1 MSILARNYNQNTNTK
16 RMSYIFKTKVEVVV
30 SFISLNMFC
39 KILFA
44 TCALFLIKNPLFAQ
58 NKVQAKEKKM
68 VVIPKGMY
76 NPFFITATSKP
87 EQVIAYKMDE
97 TPVTNEEYL
106 AFVTANPEWRKSKV
120 NPLFADKNYLSFWDS
135 DLSMGAGKEH
145 LMQSPVVCVSWF
157 AAQAYAKWAGKRLP
171 TVAEWEYAG
180 EAGPKNIKISSL
192 TDYILDWYRRP
203 NPKVLPHIK
212 STYQNVYGLY
222 DMHGL
227 VWEWTFDFNSFIG
240 STDSRGNNTDEFKAF
255 CAAGSLDVKDKK
267 DYAGFL
273 RFSYRGS
280 LKGNFCIQNLGFRCA
295 KNIN

>member
-1 MSILARNYNQNTNTK
+1 MSILALNINQNTKTK
-16 RMSYIFKTKVEVVV
+16 RMSYFFKTSIEMVV
-30 SFISLNMFC
+30 SFISTSLFW
-39 KILFA
+39 KIIFT
-44 TCALFLIKNPLFAQ
+44 TCALFLISNKLFAKTEQ
-58 NKVQAKEKKM
+58 PIKEKKM
-68 VVIPKGMY
+68 VVIPKGKY
-76 NPFFITATSKP
+76 NPFFVTVNSRP
-87 EQVIAYKMDE
+87 EQIASYKMDE

-120 NPLFADKNYLSFWDS
+120 NPLFADKKYLNHWDS
-135 DLSMGAGKEH
+135 DLKIGAGKEH
-145 LMQSPVVCVSWF
+145 LLQSPVVSVSWF

-171 TVAEWEYAG
+171 TVAEWEFAG
-180 EAGPKNIKISSL
+180 EAPPKNIKINSL
-192 TDYILDWYRRP
+192 TEYILDWYRRP
-203 NPKVLPHIK
+203 NPKILPHIK
-212 STYQNVYGLY
+212 STYQNAYGLY

-255 CAAGSLDVKDKK
+255 CAAGAIDVKDKK